1 MFLAIINDTY
11 AEVKS
16 DIAQQKSEFE
26 IGDYFKKV
34 LKSLVLLNLRK
45 KAKRDFIQSVF
56 LLLQE
61 STRKLAVII
70 SIQNSGL
77 I

>member
-34 LKSLVLLNLRK
+34 R
-45 KAKRDFIQSVF
+45 IY
-56 LLLQE
+56 LLLY
-61 STRKLAVII
+61 SCLAIDHV
-70 SIQNSGL
+70 NEML
-77 I
+77 TKATVH

>member
-34 LKSLVLLNLRK
+34 CR
-45 KAKRDFIQSVF
+45 
-56 LLLQE
+56 
-61 STRKLAVII
+61 STLHYNHA
-70 SIQNSGL
+70 L